1 MECNVGKLTLSDIWR
16 DGQQGR
22 PLLPPLTPPPLS
34 RSLVYLLP
42 SWSRSSPQYFRFSS
56 LIFPYTTYMYMYF
69 QGNESS
75 IWNLNVEQFEERTC
89 EKYKK
94 WLCTVWKRFPPQC
107 PSKNERL
114 RSVLS
119 VALYSPPLINT
130 IGLADSLSGFI
141 TQGRRG
147 APLPTFKSGAQVGSA
162 PPPTFGQNNCSTC
175 NFTICG

>member
-1 MECNVGKLTLSDIWR
+1 MDSREGLFSLSR
-16 DGQQGR
+16 
-22 PLLPPLTPPPLS
+22 PPPPFS

-56 LIFPYTTYMYMYF
+56 FIFPDTKYMYMHF

-94 WLCTVWKRFPPQC
+94 MTLYGVKEISPQC
-107 PSKNERL
+107 PSKNERI

-130 IGLADSLSGFI
+130 IGLLGLSLKGVGGTPPHFQKWGTSGF
-141 TQGRRG
+141 
-147 APLPTFKSGAQVGSA
+147 LP